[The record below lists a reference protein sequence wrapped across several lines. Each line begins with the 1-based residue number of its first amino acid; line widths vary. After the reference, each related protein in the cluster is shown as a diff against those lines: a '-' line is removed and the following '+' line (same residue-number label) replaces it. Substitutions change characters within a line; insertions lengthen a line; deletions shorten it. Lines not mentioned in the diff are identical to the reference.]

1 MSEVPPLAAVTA
13 TVSTQEP
20 PRTRRQRLIGLG
32 CTVGIFLVC
41 YVLAAG
47 PMAWLHKAVP
57 FKPFR
62 TAIEVLFAPIVWL
75 TKHDLQPFSA
85 LIKAYVGLF
94 R

>member
-1 MSEVPPLAAVTA
+1 MSDAPQLVVAASTA
-13 TVSTQEP
+13 STQEP
-20 PRTRRQRLIGLG
+20 PRSRKQRLIGLA
-32 CTVGIFLVC
+32 CAVGIFLVC

-62 TAIEVLFAPIVWL
+62 TATEYVFAPIVWL
-75 TKHDLQPFSA
+75 TKNNLEPFSS
-85 LIKAYVGLF
+85 LIKAYVKIF